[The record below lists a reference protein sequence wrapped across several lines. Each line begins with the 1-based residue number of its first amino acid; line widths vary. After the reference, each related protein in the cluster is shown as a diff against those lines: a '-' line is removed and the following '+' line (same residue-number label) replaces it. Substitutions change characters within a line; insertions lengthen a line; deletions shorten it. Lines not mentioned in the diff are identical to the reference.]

1 VEVGGRVRLYPAEAT
16 TTGIVPH
23 DGVDVGG
30 SRQEREGGDPART
43 LLLAGCDPAAGL
55 LADEL
60 ARTAGVRLIALP
72 RGSRAALALLSQ
84 GLVHVAGVHLTRAD
98 AANGNARAAREIV
111 GGGCRLLRAA
121 RWEEGL
127 AVAPSSRVTSAGEA
141 ARSKL
146 RWVGREPGSGA
157 RECQDEL
164 LEGRR
169 PPSRLAADH
178 RGVAE
183 AVRQGWAEVGVCL
196 RLACEEAGLG
206 FLPVRK
212 EDYDLCFPERLEG
225 DYRIQ
230 ALLQALRRPSLRA
243 ALADLPGYDSRDAGS
258 LQRID

>member
-1 VEVGGRVRLYPAEAT
+1 MSQRSSTFVKIAT
-16 TTGIVPH
+16 AIGL
-23 DGVDVGG
+23 
-30 SRQEREGGDPART
+30 SA

-72 RGSRAALALLSQ
+72 RGSRAALTLLSQ
-84 GLVHVAGVHLTRAD
+84 GLVHVAGVHLSRVD
-98 AANGNARAAREIV
+98 VANGNARAVREIV

-127 AVAPSSRVTSAGEA
+127 AIAASSRVASAGAA
-141 ARSKL
+141 ARSNL

-164 LEGRR
+164 FEGRR
-169 PPSRLAADH
+169 PPRRLATDH

-183 AVRQGWAEVGVCL
+183 AVRHGWADVGVCL

-230 ALLQALRRPSLRA
+230 ALLQALRSPSLRA
-243 ALADLPGYDSRDAGS
+243 ALADLPGYDSRDAGA